1 MKILLIYPYC
11 LEDRLR
17 DYDVRV
23 MPIGTYYLG
32 AVLKANHYDIEI
44 LNWYNINKTPERI
57 KEILKEKE
65 PDIIG
70 FSILHANR
78 WGGIEIARIARQ
90 LNPDVKIVFGGV
102 GATFLWK
109 HFLTHFPEIDF
120 IVMREGEYTFLNL
133 VKCIERANYENI
145 KDIRGI
151 SFRKKGKILKTEDA
165 AFIQDIDEL
174 PIPAKYFEYQHVISS
189 RGCPWNCTFC
199 GSPQFWRHKVRFHSP
214 EYFVEQLELLYK
226 KGINFFYF
234 SDDTFTVR
242 EDRVIEICKK
252 ILERGLNITWVA
264 ISRVNY
270 VNEDVLY
277 WMRRAGC
284 IQISYGV
291 ESGSEKI
298 RNCLNKNIKTQ
309 DIKKAFALTTE
320 YGILARAYFIY
331 GSPGES
337 WTTIQKTVD
346 LMHEIKPMSII
357 FYILDLFPGT
367 ALYSDFKKK
376 FNVSDK
382 IWLQQIEDIMYFET
396 DPRLSKDMILAFG
409 EKLRREY
416 HGNLHRYVD
425 AIELINKKELYKLHS
440 GFCSRLGMTFS
451 HGDYAKIDAVMG
463 KEKTA
468 EKLFKKALGYYPD
481 HRAYLGLG
489 IIKQKNRAFDESV
502 RILSEGV
509 KYFPDSEALNVCLGI
524 SYMNSGEYSKALSY
538 FLNFPDSREAVPY
551 IVTCYRALGDF
562 EKEASFLRKLRN

>member
-11 LEDRLR
+11 LEDRLQ

-23 MPIGTYYLG
+23 IPIGAYYIG
-32 AVLKANHYDIEI
+32 AVLKENHYDVKI

-57 KEILKEKE
+57 KEILKEKR

-78 WGGIEIARIARQ
+78 WGGIEVAQIAKK
-90 LNPDVKIVFGGV
+90 LNPKVKTVFGGV

-133 VKCIERANYENI
+133 VKCIENADYEHVEDI
-145 KDIRGI
+145 KGI
-151 SFRKKGKILKTEDA
+151 CFRKKGKILRTEDA
-165 AFIQDIDEL
+165 TFIQNIDEL
-174 PIPAKYFEYQHVISS
+174 PNP
-189 RGCPWNCTFC
+189 
-199 GSPQFWRHKVRFHSP
+199 P

-226 KGINFFYF
+226 KGVNFFYV
-234 SDDTFTVR
+234 SDDTFTLKG
-242 EDRVIEICKK
+242 DRVIEICKK
-252 ILERGLNITWVA
+252 ILERNLDITWFA
-264 ISRVNY
+264 ISRANC
-270 VNEDVLY
+270 VNEEILY
-277 WMRRAGC
+277 WMRKAGC

-298 RNCLNKNIKTQ
+298 RNCLNKNIKSH
-309 DIKKAFALTTE
+309 DIKKAFELTTK

-337 WTTIQKTVD
+337 WATIQKSTD
-346 LMHEIKPMSII
+346 LMHKIRPMSTI

-376 FNVSDK
+376 FKVSDD

-396 DPRLSKDMILAFG
+396 DPRLSRDTILAFG
-409 EKLRREY
+409 EKLRSEY
-416 HGNLHRYVD
+416 YGNLHHYVD
-425 AIELINKKELYKLHS
+425 SIELIDKKELYELHS

-451 HGDYAKIDAVMG
+451 HGDYARIDAI
-463 KEKTA
+463 KEKDETA
-468 EKLFKKALGYYPD
+468 EKLFKRALDYYPD

-489 IIKQKNRAFDESV
+489 IIKQKNRAFDESI
-502 RILSEGV
+502 RILSEGI
-509 KYFPDSEALNVCLGI
+509 KCFPGSEPLNTCLGI
-524 SYMNSGEYSKALSY
+524 SYMNLGQFSKALSC
-538 FLNFPDSREAVPY
+538 LLKFPDSRETIPY
-551 IVTCYRALGDF
+551 IANCYKALGDS
-562 EKEASFLRKLRN
+562 EKESAFLEKLRNIELL